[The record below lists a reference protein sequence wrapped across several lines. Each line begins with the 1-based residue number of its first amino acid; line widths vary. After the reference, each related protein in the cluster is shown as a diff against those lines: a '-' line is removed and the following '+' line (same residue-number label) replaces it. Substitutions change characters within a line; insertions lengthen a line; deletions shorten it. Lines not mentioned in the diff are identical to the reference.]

1 MDILLFL
8 FLLALAI
15 HHFNRQGQRKRTAL
29 LAQHLQPLQI
39 EQHMQRITESV
50 MRALA
55 ETDPERQA
63 QAWSASAGTEQRL
76 AQDFRRLAEAFAQL
90 PAPQAR
96 AFKLALPWIDQLSP
110 KATFDMRR
118 ALAVHAEGIE
128 AVVNNADALSPKD
141 RAFRLMGEMFLMQHT
156 CHWFC
161 RSRSIASARML
172 AQHQT
177 SYDKALQAVSPQT
190 RQAYLAVVQG

>member
-1 MDILLFL
+1 
-8 FLLALAI
+8 
-15 HHFNRQGQRKRTAL
+15 
-29 LAQHLQPLQI
+29 
-39 EQHMQRITESV
+39 

>member
-1 MDILLFL
+1 MEYLTLLL
-8 FLLALAI
+8 LLALAV
-15 HHFNRQGQRKRTAL
+15 HHLNRRGQRERTAL
-29 LAQHLQPLQI
+29 LATHLRPLNI
-39 EQHMQRITESV
+39 EQHMQRITESL

-63 QAWSASAGTEQRL
+63 QAWAASAGTEQRL
-76 AQDFRRLAEAFAQL
+76 AHDFRQLAGSFAQV

-110 KATFDMRR
+110 RATFDMRR
-118 ALAVHAEGIE
+118 ALALHADGLER
-128 AVVNNADALSPKD
+128 VVNNVDGLAPKD
-141 RAFRLMGEMFLMQHT
+141 RAFCLMGEMFLMQHT

-161 RSRSIASARML
+161 RSRTIASARML

-177 SYDKALQAVSPQT
+177 SYEKALQAVSPQT
-190 RQAYLAVVQG
+190 RSAYLALIG

>member
-1 MDILLFL
+1 MEYLTLLL
-8 FLLALAI
+8 LLALAV
-15 HHFNRQGQRKRTAL
+15 HHLNRRGQRERTAL
-29 LAQHLQPLQI
+29 LASHLRPLQI

-63 QAWSASAGTEQRL
+63 QAWAASEGTEQRL
-76 AQDFRRLAEAFAQL
+76 AQDFRRLAEAFAQV

-118 ALAVHAEGIE
+118 ALAVHADGIE
-128 AVVNNADALSPKD
+128 RVVGNLDGLAPKD
-141 RAFRLMGEMFLMQHT
+141 RAYRLMGEMFLMQHT

-190 RQAYLAVVQG
+190 RGAYLAVVQG